1 MKFIYKIIGVLL
13 LCCGLV
19 GFLYINFKQTTNTQA
34 RVDFDSKYLQKEVVK
49 EISIEGINSIG
60 LTLISSDIKV
70 VPTSQLT
77 NSIRLDYK
85 SISLK
90 HEPGK
95 SIYPVIEERISG
107 EVLDLEFKVSSETDF
122 FENSISVKLKN
133 KFPFFGLSQVW
144 MDKKVTLY
152 VPSHKSFNSF
162 KFNLVSGDVVLND
175 LKVSDLQIQNI
186 SGNISLKN
194 MQTNALFLETTSG
207 DINLENLDPLLS
219 GSIETVSGNIDFDSN
234 ITLSKFLKI
243 NTVSG
248 NVRFSNEGILQV
260 NLLANS
266 VSGEIS
272 MDHIEYDKEFK
283 LTSTNNNRN
292 IDINTIS
299 GDIVIR
305 SN

>member
-1 MKFIYKIIGVLL
+1 MKFFYRFLGVLL
-13 LCCGLV
+13 IFCGLI
-19 GFLYINFKQTTNTQA
+19 GFIYVNLKSTDDLQ
-34 RVDFDSKYLQKEVVK
+34 VKKDFDAKYLQKDVIK
-49 EISIEGINSIG
+49 EILITDINSIS
-60 LTLISSDIKV
+60 LSLISSNIKV
-70 VPTSQLT
+70 IPTNQLS
-77 NSIRLDYK
+77 NSIKIDYK
-85 SISLK
+85 SISLRE
-90 HEPGK
+90 EPGK
-95 SIYPVIEERISG
+95 SIYPVIEEKVSG
-107 EVLDLEFKVSSETDF
+107 EVLSLEFKTSPETNY
-122 FENSISVKLKN
+122 FENSIGVKLKN
-133 KFPFFGLSQVW
+133 TFPFFGLSQVW

-152 VPSHKSFNSF
+152 VPSDKSFQSLR
-162 KFNLVSGDVVLND
+162 FNLVSGDVVLND

-194 MQTNALFLETTSG
+194 MQTNSLFLETTSG

-219 GSIETVSGNIDFDSN
+219 GSIETISGNIDFNSN

-248 NVRFSNEGILQV
+248 NVKFSNEGILQV

-266 VSGEIS
+266 ISGEIS